1 MKDSSRLIGSRTSRR
16 VEGSRCRGRKSENN
30 ENKTRSVKGVE
41 WMQGWR
47 EDKSGV
53 RM

>member
-1 MKDSSRLIGSRTSRR
+1 MKDSSRRIGSRTSKK
-16 VEGSRCRGRKSENN
+16 VEGSRCRGRKSE
-30 ENKTRSVKGVE
+30 KSKRSTRRVKGVE